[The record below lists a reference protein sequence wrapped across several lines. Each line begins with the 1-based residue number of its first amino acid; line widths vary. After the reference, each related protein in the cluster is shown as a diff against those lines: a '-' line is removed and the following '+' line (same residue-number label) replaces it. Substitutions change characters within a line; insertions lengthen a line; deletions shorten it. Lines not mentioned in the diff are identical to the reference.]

1 MSLHLFTAHPAAV
14 GESYAEHLA
23 AATGFGGRM
32 IFGGFACL
40 LHGRDRLAPGC
51 GDARLRCAPIR
62 RPERMAEAKS
72 GKCNR
77 SGKYG
82 RAQNTARARDDPG
95 DMHGQHGELSIDEG
109 QKR

>member
-40 LHGRDRLAPGC
+40 LHGLLPFVFRHKGSDTIAALHEAMVVKR
-51 GDARLRCAPIR
+51 RR
-62 RPERMAEAKS
+62 RPATLSAS
-72 GKCNR
+72 IGV
-77 SGKYG
+77 G
-82 RAQNTARARDDPG
+82 RPAAAITPASLQ
-95 DMHGQHGELSIDEG
+95 S
-109 QKR
+109 